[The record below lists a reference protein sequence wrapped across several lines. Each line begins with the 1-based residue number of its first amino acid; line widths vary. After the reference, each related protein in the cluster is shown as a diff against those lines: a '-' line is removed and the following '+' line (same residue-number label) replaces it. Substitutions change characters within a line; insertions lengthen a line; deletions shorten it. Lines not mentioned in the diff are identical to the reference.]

1 MSLFRAAIKC
11 LKLSRFSVLR
21 LSPMRE
27 AGLGRETPLVFL
39 PVTVNLFLC
48 QSRCDVN
55 AFISRTGICCTM
67 EKRERERNGVD
78 IANPDMP
85 SVFDWME
92 MGWKYENNFSL
103 MFVSP
108 TR

>member
-1 MSLFRAAIKC
+1 
-11 LKLSRFSVLR
+11 
-21 LSPMRE
+21 
-27 AGLGRETPLVFL
+27 
-39 PVTVNLFLC
+39 
-48 QSRCDVN
+48 
-55 AFISRTGICCTM
+55 M

-78 IANPDMP
+78 RANPDMP
-85 SVFDWME
+85 SMFDWME